1 MGVRSEQRERT
12 RKALLDE
19 AERLFA
25 RDGYGAVG
33 LPAVVS
39 GAGVTKGAL
48 YHQFDGKKALFAA
61 VLARVAGRV
70 ADRVVAAAEAVPDP
84 WGRLVAGCRAFLDAS
99 TEPSAARIMLVD
111 GPAVLGW
118 ARWRELDAESSG
130 RHLVE
135 ALADLVERGE
145 LTAQPVEP
153 LARLLSGAMNE
164 LAMWLAEPGAAH
176 GERPGA
182 GADRERPGVTG
193 GDRCGTTDRRTGPT
207 TGWRDDDRTGE
218 RADDRVAA
226 RAALDRVLDGLRVRP

>member
-12 RKALLDE
+12 REALLDE

-33 LPAVVS
+33 LPAVVA

-48 YHQFDGKKALFAA
+48 YHQVDGKAALFAA
-61 VLARVAGRV
+61 VLERVAGRV
-70 ADRVVAAAEAVPDP
+70 AGRVVDAAEAVPDP

-145 LTAQPVEP
+145 LAAQPVEP
-153 LARLLSGAMNE
+153 LARLLSGSHERARHV
-164 LAMWLAEPGAAH
+164 ARRARHGP

-193 GDRCGTTDRRTGPT
+193 RDRRGTTDRRTGPT

-218 RADDRVAA
+218 REDDRAAA